1 MSEPFI
7 SPIKIRLKELLV
19 IFPCVHPV
27 VIGGLSQ
34 WLFVGSSCV
43 SDSSPLDEKDVWP
56 TNASEKIKTRLP
68 LKNHT
73 PHDCHFSM
81 SPFLLQGCFL
91 PYHFVVLCS
100 LLDIKFTRCVH
111 LYEAVWS
118 VIWSEHKDVV
128 RSGLEPELR
137 GEGVL
142 HLRMSPLSWSVEIQY
157 IYKSHLSSSFSSQAQ
172 VVSASQK
179 WLQTF
184 HSQVYCLVLI

>member
-56 TNASEKIKTRLP
+56 TNASEKIKTRVP

-100 LLDIKFTRCVH
+100 LLDIKFTRCFH
-111 LYEAVWS
+111 FYEAVWS

-128 RSGLEPELR
+128 RSGLEPELW
-137 GEGVL
+137 GKGFCISKCL
-142 HLRMSPLSWSVEIQY
+142 HCHQVWKFNTFINLTYLPACRHKRRLSQLHENDCR
-157 IYKSHLSSSFSSQAQ
+157 
-172 VVSASQK
+172 
-179 WLQTF
+179 
-184 HSQVYCLVLI
+184 HSTARSTV